1 MPSFRSRP
9 LRALALTAAAAVVL
23 VAAGCSGGGAAAP
36 RATGHN
42 TGGASA
48 HPTAAPTA
56 TPTRDPAASYVEA
69 RLRNLTLRQK
79 VASLFMLHAPGTDP
93 AALRGF
99 VDRYGLGGVILMRDN
114 IPATPDALAAE
125 TAATRASDPALPP
138 LIGIDE
144 EGGDVTRLPWDG
156 GPGAEQLRSQP
167 PDATKQAFAQRAQLL
182 KQAGVTVNFGTV
194 ADVTADPS
202 SFIADRVLG
211 TDPASAAE
219 RVAASVAGQKG
230 VVLSTLKHFPG
241 HGETDA
247 DSHLT
252 VPTAPIELGRFAAQD
267 ELPFRAGIDA
277 GADLV
282 MFGHLV
288 YSGVDAQPAS
298 LSPAWHRILTDR
310 LGFHGVS
317 ITDDLRMLQDTG
329 LPQYQDAGANAVAAV
344 AAGNT
349 MVLMVQGADTDPGAL
364 IDAVTAA
371 VADGR
376 IPAAQIDADA
386 RTLLLLRHSLAPK
399 E

>member
-1 MPSFRSRP
+1 MPSLRSRP
-9 LRALALTAAAAVVL
+9 LRALALTAAAAVAL
-23 VAAGCSGGGAAAP
+23 AAAGCTGGGAAAP
-36 RATGHN
+36 RATG
-42 TGGASA
+42 TDSA
-48 HPTAAPTA
+48 TTTADPTPTPTPTA
-56 TPTRDPAASYVEA
+56 DPAAAYVDA
-69 RLRNLTLRQK
+69 RLRNMTLRQK
-79 VASLFMLHAPGTDP
+79 VASLFMLHGPGTDP

-99 VDRYGLGGVILMRDN
+99 VDRYGLGGIILMGDN

-125 TAATRASDPALPP
+125 TAATRASDPSLPP
-138 LIGIDE
+138 LVGIDE

-156 GPGAEQLRSQP
+156 GPGAVQLRSQP
-167 PDATKQAFAQRAQLL
+167 AEATKQAFAQRAQLL
-182 KQAGVTVNFGTV
+182 KQVGVTVNFGTV

-202 SFIADRVLG
+202 SFIFDRVLG

-252 VPTAPIELGRFAAQD
+252 VPTAPVDLGRFGAQD
-267 ELPFRAGIDA
+267 EPPFRAGIGA

-310 LGFHGVS
+310 LGFHGVT

-349 MVLMVQGADTDPGAL
+349 MVLMVQGADVDPGAM

-376 IPAAQIDADA
+376 IPAAQVDAQA
-386 RTLLLLRHSLAPK
+386 RKLLALRHSLSPK